1 MINKVTLVGRLG
13 KDPEVRH
20 FDNNSSVCN
29 FTLATSESYTDKEGQ
44 RIEQTEWHS
53 LAIWK
58 KGLVDVAEKYLKKG
72 HLVYVEGKIRTR
84 SWDDQNGNKRY
95 TTEVVV
101 DLFKM
106 LEKRDANT
114 GSFEGQ
120 SSAPKPQSN
129 PTQNTPTTSAPTST
143 GSNDSNSNKDEIT
156 DDLPF

>member
-29 FTLATSESYTDKEGQ
+29 FTVATSESYTDREGK
-44 RIEQTEWHS
+44 RIEQTEWHN
-53 LAIWK
+53 LAIWR

-72 HLVYVEGKIRTR
+72 HLVYVEGKLRTR
-84 SWDDQNGNKRY
+84 SWDDQSGNKRY

-101 DLFKM
+101 DSFKM
-106 LEKRDANT
+106 LEKRESTDRDDSSSYESNQAPPSNSASNAGTSANT
-114 GSFEGQ
+114 SP
-120 SSAPKPQSN
+120 SDDIA
-129 PTQNTPTTSAPTST
+129 
-143 GSNDSNSNKDEIT
+143 

>member
-29 FTLATSESYTDKEGQ
+29 FTVATSESYTDKEGQ
-44 RIEQTEWHS
+44 RIEQTEWHN

-72 HLVYVEGKIRTR
+72 HLVYVEGKLRTR
-84 SWDDQNGNKRY
+84 SWDDQSGNKRY

-106 LEKRDANT
+106 LEKRESGSSNSNEYGSNESNT
-114 GSFEGQ
+114 DPSNYENPSSHSSAQ
-120 SSAPKPQSN
+120 SSSNSAPK
-129 PTQNTPTTSAPTST
+129 
-143 GSNDSNSNKDEIT
+143 DDIT

>member
-29 FTLATSESYTDKEGQ
+29 FTIATSESYTDKEGQ
-44 RIEQTEWHS
+44 RIEQTEWHN

-72 HLVYVEGKIRTR
+72 HLVYVEGKLRTI
-84 SWDDQNGNKRY
+84 SWDDQSGNKRY

-106 LEKRDANT
+106 LEKR
-114 GSFEGQ
+114 EGGNSSSNYYSSNESGNDSSSQEGEQ
-120 SSAPKPQSN
+120 SHSGNESSSPAPK
-129 PTQNTPTTSAPTST
+129 
-143 GSNDSNSNKDEIT
+143 DDIT

>member
-29 FTLATSESYTDKEGQ
+29 FTVATSESYTDREGK
-44 RIEQTEWHS
+44 RIEQTEWHN
-53 LAIWK
+53 LAIWR

-72 HLVYVEGKIRTR
+72 HLVYVEGKLRTR
-84 SWDDQNGNKRY
+84 SWDDQSGNKRY

-101 DLFKM
+101 DSFKM
-106 LEKRDANT
+106 LEKRDSNGGDDSLPYESNKVAPSSSASNAGTSANT
-114 GSFEGQ
+114 
-120 SSAPKPQSN
+120 SASDDI
-129 PTQNTPTTSAPTST
+129 A
-143 GSNDSNSNKDEIT
+143 

>member
-29 FTLATSESYTDKEGQ
+29 FTVATSESYTDKEGQ
-44 RIEQTEWHS
+44 RIEQTEWHN

-72 HLVYVEGKIRTR
+72 HLVYVEGKLRTR
-84 SWDDQNGNKRY
+84 SWDDQSGNKRY

-106 LEKRDANT
+106 LEKREN
-114 GSFEGQ
+114 
-120 SSAPKPQSN
+120 SN
-129 PTQNTPTTSAPTST
+129 SNYSDH
-143 GSNDSNSNKDEIT
+143 GSNDQNYSSGPQSSSQSSPSQSQSSNQEPKEDIT

>member
-29 FTLATSESYTDKEGQ
+29 FTLATSETYTDREGQ
-44 RIEQTEWHS
+44 RIEQTEWHN
-53 LAIWK
+53 LAIWR

-72 HLVYVEGKIRTR
+72 HLIYVEGKLRTR
-84 SWDDQNGNKRY
+84 SWDDQSGNKRY

-101 DLFKM
+101 DSFKM
-106 LEKRDANT
+106 LERRDAAGGESPSMSNENAQST
-114 GSFEGQ
+114 SPSTSSNAGSSP
-120 SSAPKPQSN
+120 SSS
-129 PTQNTPTTSAPTST
+129 
-143 GSNDSNSNKDEIT
+143 GNDDLS

>member
-29 FTLATSESYTDKEGQ
+29 FTIATSESYTDKEGK
-44 RIEQTEWHS
+44 RIEQTEWHN

-72 HLVYVEGKIRTR
+72 HLVFVEGKLRTR
-84 SWDDQNGNKRY
+84 SWDDQSGNKRY

-106 LEKRDANT
+106 LEKR
-114 GSFEGQ
+114 EGGNSSSNDYSSNESGNDSSSQEGEQ
-120 SSAPKPQSN
+120 SHSGNESSSPAPK
-129 PTQNTPTTSAPTST
+129 
-143 GSNDSNSNKDEIT
+143 DDIT

>member
-29 FTLATSESYTDKEGQ
+29 FTLATSETYTDREGQ
-44 RIEQTEWHS
+44 RIEQTEWHN

-72 HLVYVEGKIRTR
+72 HLIFVEGKLRTR
-84 SWDDQNGNKRY
+84 SWDDQSGNKRY

-101 DLFKM
+101 DSFKM
-106 LEKRDANT
+106 LERRDDGRA
-114 GSFEGQ
+114 EG
-120 SSAPKPQSN
+120 
-129 PTQNTPTTSAPTST
+129 PTM
-143 GSNDSNSNKDEIT
+143 SNDSQSAHDSHSNVVSNEPSSSGSSQRGPSNEDLS

>member
-29 FTLATSESYTDKEGQ
+29 FTIATSESYTDKEGQ
-44 RIEQTEWHS
+44 RIEQTEWHN
-53 LAIWK
+53 LAIWR

-72 HLVYVEGKIRTR
+72 HLVYVEGKLRTR
-84 SWDDQNGNKRY
+84 SWDDPSGNKRY

-106 LEKRDANT
+106 LEKRE
-114 GSFEGQ
+114 S
-120 SSAPKPQSN
+120 
-129 PTQNTPTTSAPTST
+129 
-143 GSNDSNSNKDEIT
+143 SNSNDYNSNDNNNDSTNEESEQSKSSTQSSSSASKEDLT

>member
-44 RIEQTEWHS
+44 RIEQTEWHN

-72 HLVYVEGKIRTR
+72 HLVYVEGKLRTR
-84 SWDDQNGNKRY
+84 SWDDQSGNKRY

-106 LEKRDANT
+106 LEKR
-114 GSFEGQ
+114 E
-120 SSAPKPQSN
+120 SSNNNYGDQ
-129 PTQNTPTTSAPTST
+129 
-143 GSNDSNSNKDEIT
+143 GSNDQNYSSGSQSSSQSSQSQTQSSNQEPKEDIT

>member
-29 FTLATSESYTDKEGQ
+29 FTLATSESYTDREGK
-44 RIEQTEWHS
+44 RIEQTEWHN
-53 LAIWK
+53 LAIWR

-72 HLVYVEGKIRTR
+72 HLVYVEGKLRTR
-84 SWDDQNGNKRY
+84 SWDDQSGNKRY

-101 DLFKM
+101 DSFKM
-106 LEKRDANT
+106 LEKREPTGGDDSSTYESNQAPSSNSASNAGTSANT
-114 GSFEGQ
+114 SP
-120 SSAPKPQSN
+120 SDDIA
-129 PTQNTPTTSAPTST
+129 
-143 GSNDSNSNKDEIT
+143 

>member
-29 FTLATSESYTDKEGQ
+29 FTIATSESYTDKEGQ
-44 RIEQTEWHS
+44 RIDQTEWHN

-72 HLVYVEGKIRTR
+72 HLVYVEGKLRTR

-101 DLFKM
+101 DSFKM
-106 LEKRDANT
+106 LEKREGSGGNYNDSDSNESGSDAVHQHADSGNSAT
-114 GSFEGQ
+114 Q
-120 SSAPKPQSN
+120 SSHQAPKE
-129 PTQNTPTTSAPTST
+129 
-143 GSNDSNSNKDEIT
+143 DIT

>member
-29 FTLATSESYTDKEGQ
+29 FTVATSESYTDKEGQ
-44 RIEQTEWHS
+44 RIEQTEWHN

-72 HLVYVEGKIRTR
+72 HLVYIEGKIRTR

-106 LEKRDANT
+106 LEKRDTSSGSYESPSSASPRTEDT
-114 GSFEGQ
+114 GSSAV
-120 SSAPKPQSN
+120 SSKSSD
-129 PTQNTPTTSAPTST
+129 T
-143 GSNDSNSNKDEIT
+143 NSNDEIT

>member
-29 FTLATSESYTDKEGQ
+29 FTVATSESYTDREGK
-44 RIEQTEWHS
+44 RIEQTEWHN
-53 LAIWK
+53 LAIWR

-72 HLVYVEGKIRTR
+72 HLVYVEGKLRTR
-84 SWDDQNGNKRY
+84 SWDDQSGNKRY

-101 DLFKM
+101 DSFKM
-106 LEKRDANT
+106 LEKREPTDRDYSSSYESNQAPPSNSASNAGTSANT
-114 GSFEGQ
+114 SP
-120 SSAPKPQSN
+120 SDDIA
-129 PTQNTPTTSAPTST
+129 
-143 GSNDSNSNKDEIT
+143 

>member
-29 FTLATSESYTDKEGQ
+29 FTIATSESYTDKEGQ
-44 RIEQTEWHS
+44 RIEQTEWHN

-72 HLVYVEGKIRTR
+72 HLVYVEGKLRTR
-84 SWDDQNGNKRY
+84 SWDDQSGNKRY

-106 LEKRDANT
+106 LEKR
-114 GSFEGQ
+114 EGGNSSSNDYSSNESGNDSSSQEGEQ
-120 SSAPKPQSN
+120 SHSGNESSSPAPK
-129 PTQNTPTTSAPTST
+129 
-143 GSNDSNSNKDEIT
+143 DDIT